1 MQPLPRNLPM
11 LARLRCMCCGVATWV
26 LCLLVLLAATLPRSA
41 QAGEPLVLAQDRPQ
55 VDAWEAIPLKAD
67 PTYELSVQD
76 MLDRLDE
83 FKAPARSNNS
93 LGVHKAAM
101 WLHIPLV
108 APEALRTP
116 WVVNIGY
123 SSLRA
128 DLYLARGGKL
138 LQQARARQSDPAQ
151 LAGRTPAMAFDLQ
164 PGQRYDLLIRVQ
176 ATGPL
181 ILPITVS
188 EMPIH
193 LRQAMREQMLQ
204 GLLNGLAFCLF
215 AYSLIQWVTQR
226 DRMFGF
232 YALVVLGSA
241 GFSLQFFG
249 VGPQYLWPDN
259 PWMDRYSGPAAG
271 LMALA
276 GSFLFLG
283 HTLAGD
289 TPGSRYARTMR
300 VGAAVTA
307 AVCIALVVG
316 WLTVPLAIAFM
327 SLAGALPSLISLPA
341 AMARVRHKDPI
352 GATLLVAWIAFGVAA
367 GMMVCLVQG
376 WIPANFW
383 TLHSFQIGATL
394 DMLLFFRVMGLRARA
409 AQAQAQEAMR
419 CLLYTSP
426 SPRDRQKSRM
436 PSSA

>member
-55 VDAWEAIPLKAD
+55 VDAWEAITLKAD

-108 APEALRTP
+108 APEAPRTP

-193 LRQAMREQMLQ
+193 LRQALREQMLQ

-259 PWMDRYSGPAAG
+259 P
-271 LMALA
+271 
-276 GSFLFLG
+276 
-283 HTLAGD
+283 
-289 TPGSRYARTMR
+289 
-300 VGAAVTA
+300 
-307 AVCIALVVG
+307 
-316 WLTVPLAIAFM
+316 
-327 SLAGALPSLISLPA
+327 
-341 AMARVRHKDPI
+341 
-352 GATLLVAWIAFGVAA
+352 
-367 GMMVCLVQG
+367 
-376 WIPANFW
+376 
-383 TLHSFQIGATL
+383 
-394 DMLLFFRVMGLRARA
+394 
-409 AQAQAQEAMR
+409 
-419 CLLYTSP
+419 
-426 SPRDRQKSRM
+426 
-436 PSSA
+436 